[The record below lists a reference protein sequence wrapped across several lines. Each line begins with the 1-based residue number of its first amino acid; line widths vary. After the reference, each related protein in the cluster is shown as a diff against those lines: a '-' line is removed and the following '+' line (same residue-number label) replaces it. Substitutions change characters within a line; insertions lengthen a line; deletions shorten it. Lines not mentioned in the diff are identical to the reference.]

1 MLCQLLAGV
10 VHLLSKPQGQRQM
23 HVALRY
29 NSKQNLKKMKTLT
42 PYFFIRTIGL
52 VSVALVLLLQ
62 GCKKDEVA
70 IAPQVTTVN
79 ATNITFNSATMG
91 GTIKSAGGADIKAK
105 GICYATTAAPTVQS
119 DTTNQGGGLQSFSVI
134 LDNLLPNTKYFARA
148 YATSTAGIGYGEE
161 FSFTTG
167 AGLPSITVA
176 VTGTTYTEI
185 SSNWAITSQG
195 ASAISL
201 SGYVISTTN
210 PLPVTGTDIFWNNN
224 SSATTVNKTITDLAV
239 GTKYYV
245 RAFAANTQGTAYSNV
260 VEATTKSLPT
270 ATDADG
276 NVYGSVLIGNQIWM
290 NKNLRTKKFN
300 NGDAIPTTGTPTQN
314 ISAESNP
321 VYYWAPGN
329 SNSNIADYGLLY
341 TSYVAVDNRNVCPS
355 GWHVP
360 SNDEFTTLVN
370 YLGGTNLNS
379 TAGNKLKTTGT
390 NFWVND
396 SGTNTSGFSAVGSGQ
411 REPTGTY
418 PVFKLNG
425 ELWSSTAKN
434 SLENNT
440 LLIYSAVSYPDLYW
454 RPKSTGFA
462 IRCLKD

>member
-1 MLCQLLAGV
+1 MKTQAPHSLIRV
-10 VHLLSKPQGQRQM
+10 LSV
-23 HVALRY
+23 VALAA
-29 NSKQNLKKMKTLT
+29 T
-42 PYFFIRTIGL
+42 
-52 VSVALVLLLQ
+52 VLFQ
-62 GCKKDEVA
+62 SCKKDEVA
-70 IAPQVTTVN
+70 IAPQLTTVN
-79 ATNITFNSATMG
+79 ASNITFNSATMG
-91 GTIKSAGGADIKAK
+91 GTVKSNGGADIKAK

-119 DTTNQGGGLQSFSVI
+119 DTTNQGAGSQNFTSQI
-134 LDNLLPNTKYFARA
+134 TELLPNTKYFARA
-148 YATSTAGIGYGEE
+148 YATNSAGTGYGEE

-167 AGLPSITVA
+167 AGLPSVTVA
-176 VTGTTYTEI
+176 VTSTTYKEI
-185 SSNWAITSQG
+185 MANWTITSQG

-201 SGYVISTTN
+201 SGWVISTTN
-210 PLPVTGTDIFWNNN
+210 ALPVTGTDVFTSFNT
-224 SSATTVNKTITDLAV
+224 SATFVEKKIADLEI
-239 GTKYYV
+239 GKKYYV
-245 RAFAANTQGTAYSNV
+245 RAFAANSQGTAYSNV

-270 ATDADG
+270 ATDVDG

-290 NKNLRTKKFN
+290 DKNLRTKKFL
-300 NGDAIPTTGTPTQN
+300 NGDVIPTTATPSQD
-314 ISAESNP
+314 ISGESNP

-329 SNSNIADYGLLY
+329 NTANIPDFGLLY
-341 TSYVAVDNRNVCPS
+341 TSWVATDNRNVCPA

-379 TAGNKLKTTGT
+379 TAGNKLKTAGL

-396 SGTNTSGFSAVGSGQ
+396 LGTNTSGFSAVGSGQ
-411 REPTGTY
+411 REPTGSY

-440 LLIYSAVSYPDLYW
+440 LLIYSVVSYPDLYW